1 MASLHKL
8 AQDLFNL
15 ATDFVSAAKA
25 DGAASVVQ
33 MTEAF
38 LSSLGQEFDIDEK
51 QTHVSKQSSSQLQGK
66 LKYARKK
73 RAEAEFALEEQMAP
87 RKGLRI
93 AALWWVR
100 AGLSDPSLPA
110 ESMVSFVKE
119 FPVQERSSISI
130 SAFSVSKARDAFC
143 EMLKDFNQ
151 RQVETFG
158 ANLGAAQ
165 KPLSDYSRTIVLSHI
180 HDEAVMRAKSS
191 NQDILLKD
199 SRSRTSSI
207 QNQICSIHEG
217 DRSLDILL
225 ELIPLA
231 KKNAAT
237 IAQTL
242 VESTQ
247 TVMQS
252 LLRGLSNVDGMR
264 QKTLRL
270 VHVLVADGA
279 PTNESAAK
287 RLLHAMQV
295 CAEPRL
301 HYRLL
306 SWNCCA
312 HQANLVV
319 HVAICG
325 RLLARPAANNPIV
338 GTCIRLFKYLV
349 DAYHGDFV
357 HNLREY
363 LGF

>member
-15 ATDFVSAAKA
+15 AIDFVLAAKA

-110 ESMVSFVKE
+110 ESMASFVKE

-151 RQVETFG
+151 RQVER
-158 ANLGAAQ
+158 LGPTLVQ
-165 KPLSDYSRTIVLSHI
+165 H
-180 HDEAVMRAKSS
+180 
-191 NQDILLKD
+191 
-199 SRSRTSSI
+199 
-207 QNQICSIHEG
+207 
-217 DRSLDILL
+217 RSL
-225 ELIPLA
+225 
-231 KKNAAT
+231 
-237 IAQTL
+237 
-242 VESTQ
+242 
-247 TVMQS
+247 
-252 LLRGLSNVDGMR
+252 
-264 QKTLRL
+264 
-270 VHVLVADGA
+270 
-279 PTNESAAK
+279 
-287 RLLHAMQV
+287 
-295 CAEPRL
+295 
-301 HYRLL
+301 
-306 SWNCCA
+306 
-312 HQANLVV
+312 
-319 HVAICG
+319 
-325 RLLARPAANNPIV
+325 
-338 GTCIRLFKYLV
+338 
-349 DAYHGDFV
+349 
-357 HNLREY
+357 
-363 LGF
+363 